1 MGRVVLGVM
10 VWFSLPCSLAIAD
23 PDDAPPTPTPAPPAI
38 NWYATMRPTSGAD
51 ASAGHTWRTIQV
63 NRSGLFALGGV
74 AHADAQFFGRVDLG
88 APMPTR
94 TFPRLRVLV
103 SIASHYATEGSG
115 ADKTSTSDLRIAPK
129 LQYDWRLPVD
139 LRRGDLVLVAG
150 AGLERAQHWVKLPD
164 QPYWP
169 SKWESSAFYAYTF
182 EVALQFR
189 ARNGVLISFAPL
201 GVVVPFTRPDPP
213 DARFM
218 QETPNRAYE
227 VSLAAG
233 YQLP

>member
-1 MGRVVLGVM
+1 MGRVALGVI
-10 VWFSLPCSLAIAD
+10 VWCCLPRSHAIAD
-23 PDDAPPTPTPAPPAI
+23 ADDAPPTPTPAPPNI
-38 NWYATMRPTSGAD
+38 NWYATLRPTSGAD

-74 AHADAQFFGRVDLG
+74 AHAEAQFLGRVDLG
-88 APMPTR
+88 APVPTR
-94 TFPRLRVLV
+94 GLPRLRLLV
-103 SIASHYATEGSG
+103 SIASRYATEGNG
-115 ADKTSTSDLRIAPK
+115 TDETSTGDLRIAPM

-139 LRRGDLVLVAG
+139 LRRGDIVLAAG

-169 SKWESSAFYAYTF
+169 SKWKSSAFYATTF

-189 ARNGVLISFAPL
+189 ARNGFLISFTPL
-201 GVVVPFTRPDPP
+201 GAVVPFTRPDPP
-213 DARFM
+213 DTRFM
-218 QETPNRAYE
+218 QETPHTAYE
-227 VSLAAG
+227 LSLAAG